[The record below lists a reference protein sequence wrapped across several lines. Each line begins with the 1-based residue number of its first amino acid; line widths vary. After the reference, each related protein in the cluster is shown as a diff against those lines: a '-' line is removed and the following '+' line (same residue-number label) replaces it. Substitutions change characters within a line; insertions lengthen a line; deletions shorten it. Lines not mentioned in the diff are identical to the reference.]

1 MKRLFFVLTLML
13 FSCSLFAGRLS
24 DELAR
29 KISQMKDFES
39 VPVTVVLE
47 PADYVAD
54 SLDELRRLPIPSR
67 RERTIEFLK
76 REANRSQQAVL
87 GRLYYEEKNGK
98 AINILPLWLG
108 NQIAFT
114 ATKDVVISISQMPE
128 VRWVLLDEPVP
139 MLLDN
144 MPPTNP
150 FTIAAPDEIA
160 WGVSQI
166 GAPDVW
172 SSGYNGTGVIAGVL
186 DTGVRYTHYDLRD
199 RMWHNPGETPD
210 NGIDDDENGI
220 IDDYYGYNSYNNDG
234 DPWDDASGIW
244 HGTHTAG
251 TVAGDGTEGTQT
263 GVAPGASIMA
273 IKVLSNE
280 GMGSYSA
287 LVNGLQYGVDNGANV
302 FNLSIGFSGE
312 ARTEMLRDAMRY
324 TFEQILAAGIT
335 ASVSAGN
342 GNNMGG
348 HYSVPNDISSPADCP
363 PPWYGSGGH
372 TAVLAVGSTNS
383 SDNWSYS
390 SSYGPTEWDTEEY
403 NDYPYTPG
411 LKKPD
416 IAAPGEDINSCY
428 GGNDYSYT
436 TMSGTSM
443 SAPHLTGTIALM
455 LSKNL
460 GLTPEEIDS
469 ILELT
474 ALDIM
479 SSGRDNLSGAGRVC
493 ADDAV
498 DATPLATSPA
508 VRFNN
513 VAVYD
518 TGGDGDHRLDAGET
532 DELEVTLKNLGLPAS
547 SVNATLTS
555 PSPYITITDGSSSYG
570 SIGTGEMKSNST
582 DHFDITVS
590 STCPLGQEIEF
601 ILNITASGSY
611 STYDTF
617 NLNVGTA
624 LRTFI
629 DHDIGNVLYTV
640 TNFGSFGFYDPVA
653 DPPQG
658 TGFVYPAESET
669 LNYLFGGYFFI
680 GYEYENV
687 VTGENG
693 RESELVPT
701 DLIHSSIPGIS
712 DQDYWTYFI
721 DPDNQMEVYLHTYA
735 WASAPNNDFV
745 IMLFRLKNCS
755 RSTIS
760 NFYTAYYADWDIHY
774 EYSGGPVWYDKGR
787 YDPTNEW
794 AYMYDSDSP
803 PDMPAYV
810 GLAGLTPLAR
820 GSMVDNEEHVYPTG
834 MGWVD
839 TVKYNFMS
847 GAFNITDA
855 ESDGKDW
862 SMMLV
867 SGPFTL
873 APDGETRVVY
883 AILAG
888 DNLTDFE
895 NNAEAARDAYTTYVL
910 DVEEENLTPE
920 KPALSVYPNP
930 FNATVRISYRI
941 NRETP
946 LELAIYNILGA
957 KVKTLPV
964 ENSIGEH
971 SVIWQPQDATSGIY
985 FVRLRADGNVL
996 TKKMVYL
1003 K

>member
-67 RERTIEFLK
+67 RGRTIEFLK

-210 NGIDDDENGI
+210 NGVDDDENGI

-372 TAVLAVGSTNS
+372 
-383 SDNWSYS
+383 
-390 SSYGPTEWDTEEY
+390 
-403 NDYPYTPG
+403 
-411 LKKPD
+411 
-416 IAAPGEDINSCY
+416 
-428 GGNDYSYT
+428 
-436 TMSGTSM
+436 
-443 SAPHLTGTIALM
+443 
-455 LSKNL
+455 
-460 GLTPEEIDS
+460 
-469 ILELT
+469 
-474 ALDIM
+474 
-479 SSGRDNLSGAGRVC
+479 
-493 ADDAV
+493 
-498 DATPLATSPA
+498 
-508 VRFNN
+508 
-513 VAVYD
+513 
-518 TGGDGDHRLDAGET
+518 
-532 DELEVTLKNLGLPAS
+532 
-547 SVNATLTS
+547 
-555 PSPYITITDGSSSYG
+555 
-570 SIGTGEMKSNST
+570 
-582 DHFDITVS
+582 
-590 STCPLGQEIEF
+590 
-601 ILNITASGSY
+601 
-611 STYDTF
+611 
-617 NLNVGTA
+617 
-624 LRTFI
+624 
-629 DHDIGNVLYTV
+629 
-640 TNFGSFGFYDPVA
+640 
-653 DPPQG
+653 
-658 TGFVYPAESET
+658 
-669 LNYLFGGYFFI
+669 
-680 GYEYENV
+680 
-687 VTGENG
+687 
-693 RESELVPT
+693 
-701 DLIHSSIPGIS
+701 
-712 DQDYWTYFI
+712 
-721 DPDNQMEVYLHTYA
+721 
-735 WASAPNNDFV
+735 
-745 IMLFRLKNCS
+745 
-755 RSTIS
+755 
-760 NFYTAYYADWDIHY
+760 
-774 EYSGGPVWYDKGR
+774 
-787 YDPTNEW
+787 
-794 AYMYDSDSP
+794 
-803 PDMPAYV
+803 
-810 GLAGLTPLAR
+810 
-820 GSMVDNEEHVYPTG
+820 
-834 MGWVD
+834 
-839 TVKYNFMS
+839 
-847 GAFNITDA
+847 
-855 ESDGKDW
+855 
-862 SMMLV
+862 
-867 SGPFTL
+867 
-873 APDGETRVVY
+873 
-883 AILAG
+883 
-888 DNLTDFE
+888 
-895 NNAEAARDAYTTYVL
+895 
-910 DVEEENLTPE
+910 
-920 KPALSVYPNP
+920 
-930 FNATVRISYRI
+930 
-941 NRETP
+941 
-946 LELAIYNILGA
+946 
-957 KVKTLPV
+957 
-964 ENSIGEH
+964 
-971 SVIWQPQDATSGIY
+971 
-985 FVRLRADGNVL
+985 
-996 TKKMVYL
+996 
-1003 K
+1003 